1 MAKMDLTDI
10 VFALK
15 NKDYGAY
22 VLRKLYGT
30 FLSISLIATIIFF
43 STAVSM
49 PQILKALKPEE
60 KKEEVVTMD
69 VQAQLQ
75 ALKEKKEQEAQ
86 KTIFKEQEKKDPERA
101 SVKFTPPV
109 IKPDEL
115 VKEEAPPSVED
126 LKDKNIG
133 KVTREGVDGGGD
145 IRSDA
150 NVDFSNEL
158 EEKKP
163 EVVKEDVNKQ
173 KVEDNK
179 VFTFAEEMPS
189 FPGGDGALYAF
200 LSSNI
205 QYPEIAKRAG
215 VEGQVIVSFTVS
227 KTGQISSP
235 RIARGIGGGCDEEAL
250 RVVMM
255 MPRWNPGKQNGQP
268 VNVQVTVPIRFQL
281 Q

>member
-86 KTIFKEQEKKDPERA
+86 KNHLQRTGEER
-101 SVKFTPPV
+101 P
-109 IKPDEL
+109 
-115 VKEEAPPSVED
+115 
-126 LKDKNIG
+126 
-133 KVTREGVDGGGD
+133 
-145 IRSDA
+145 
-150 NVDFSNEL
+150 
-158 EEKKP
+158 
-163 EVVKEDVNKQ
+163 
-173 KVEDNK
+173 
-179 VFTFAEEMPS
+179 
-189 FPGGDGALYAF
+189 
-200 LSSNI
+200 
-205 QYPEIAKRAG
+205 
-215 VEGQVIVSFTVS
+215 
-227 KTGQISSP
+227 
-235 RIARGIGGGCDEEAL
+235 
-250 RVVMM
+250 
-255 MPRWNPGKQNGQP
+255 
-268 VNVQVTVPIRFQL
+268 
-281 Q
+281 

>member
-189 FPGGDGALYAF
+189 FP
-200 LSSNI
+200 
-205 QYPEIAKRAG
+205 
-215 VEGQVIVSFTVS
+215 V
-227 KTGQISSP
+227 
-235 RIARGIGGGCDEEAL
+235 
-250 RVVMM
+250 
-255 MPRWNPGKQNGQP
+255 
-268 VNVQVTVPIRFQL
+268 VTVRFTHS
-281 Q
+281 